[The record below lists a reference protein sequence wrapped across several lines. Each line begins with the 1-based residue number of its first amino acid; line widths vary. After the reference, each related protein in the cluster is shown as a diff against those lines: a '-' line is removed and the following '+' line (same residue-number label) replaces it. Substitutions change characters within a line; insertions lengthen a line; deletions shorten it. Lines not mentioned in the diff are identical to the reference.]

1 MAHKGNVLLL
11 SVTETCI
18 PTICKEYIDFK
29 SKTHLKTMQD
39 MIKCDTITSASC
51 WGSEALMERNIVMIG
66 DDKGLFVSNP
76 QPNLIASL
84 LYGYLDHG
92 QALVGNFLVL
102 KYNDDGE
109 NVDLTADDMALVFNE
124 IDRLL
129 QSVKKFPKKRKTKNN
144 EVNTNTQTNI
154 KQ

>member
-1 MAHKGNVLLL
+1 MAHKENVLLI

-29 SKTHLKTMQD
+29 SETYLKTMRD

-51 WGSEALMERNIVMIG
+51 WGSEALMERYIVMIG
-66 DDKGLFVSNP
+66 DDEGLFVYNP

-92 QALVGNFLVL
+92 QALVGNFLLV
-102 KYNDDGE
+102 KYNDYGE
-109 NVDLTADDMALVFNE
+109 NVDLTADDMTLVYNE

-129 QSVKKFPKKRKTKNN
+129 QSVKKLPKKR
-144 EVNTNTQTNI
+144 
-154 KQ
+154 